1 MESTVLRQFGLAGQT
16 AIVTGGSKGLGRA
29 IAEAFASA
37 GANVAVVSR
46 CEEEAEA
53 TAADL
58 RDRFQTEAIGI
69 RGDVRDEESVARV
82 VDGTSDAWGRIDI
95 LVNNAGINIRGPIET
110 LSYEQFREVQATN
123 VDGLWLCSRAV
134 VPRMRE
140 AKRGRIINLGSTL
153 SSVGL
158 PDRTPYA
165 ASKGAVAQITR
176 VLALELAPDNILVNA
191 ICPGPFLTEMNRPIA
206 DTEDA
211 KKHVLGATAL
221 KRWGE
226 LDEIQG
232 VALLLA
238 SAAGSYITG
247 AMIPVDGGWTAG

>member
-1 MESTVLRQFGLAGQT
+1 MQSPVLKQFDLSGQA

-29 IAEAFASA
+29 IAEALASVNA
-37 GANVAVVSR
+37 RVAVVSR
-46 CEEEAEA
+46 REEEAAA

-58 RDRFQTEAIGI
+58 RDRFETEALGI
-69 RGDVRDEESVARV
+69 SGDVRDETSVAHI
-82 VDGTSDAWGRIDI
+82 VDATYDAWGRVDI
-95 LVNNAGINIRGPIET
+95 LVNNAGINTRGPIESLT
-110 LSYEQFREVQATN
+110 YQQFREVQATN

-134 VPRMRE
+134 VPRMRQ

-176 VLALELAPDNILVNA
+176 VLAMELAPDNILVNA

-226 LDEIQG
+226 LEEIQG
-232 VALLLA
+232 VAVLLA